1 MSSAVISEREEADE
15 VCASCGR
22 AGCDEIQLRRCNSCK
37 PAKYCG
43 AACQRNDWQKHK
55 PMCKMTR
62 DKRLFE
68 QPGSC
73 HRGDCSICLLPLS
86 IDVTKAT
93 FMVCC
98 STSICDGCS
107 WANILREKVEGL
119 ESKCPFC
126 RHPAPDNQAKNY
138 ENNLKRV
145 RAGDPAAMR
154 QMGTFLQAKGDYGGA
169 FKHWQKSAQL
179 GDVDAHFKLSGLY
192 FQGRGVEKNM
202 KKYVHHLEEAATG
215 GHAIARHNLGVHEL
229 KHDSLERAAKHWI
242 IAANLGYS
250 DSMNKV
256 REMFEAG
263 LGLFDEADFET
274 CLGAYQDAVDAT
286 KSPQREAAESMEA
299 AEAKIIAADAAME
312 VSMAYGLNS
321 PIREAAEI
329 MRTTEAAMDA
339 AEAAMMA
346 AMKSG

>member
-1 MSSAVISEREEADE
+1 MSSAVSEREEADE

-22 AGCDEIQLRRCNSCK
+22 PGCDDINLRRCNSCK
-37 PAKYCG
+37 LAKYCG
-43 AACQRNDWQKHK
+43 VACQKNDWQKHK
-55 PMCKMTR
+55 HICKQIR
-62 DKRLFE
+62 DRRLFE
-68 QPGSC
+68 QPGRC
-73 HRGDCSICLLPLS
+73 HRGDCPICLLPLS

-107 WANILREKVEGL
+107 WANILRENMEEL

-126 RHPAPDNQAKNY
+126 RQPAPNNHAKNY

-145 RAGDPAAMR
+145 RAHDPAAIR

-169 FKHWQKSAQL
+169 FKHWQKSAEL
-179 GDVDAHFKLSGLY
+179 GDVDAHYKLSGLH

-202 KKYVHHLEEAATG
+202 KKYVHHLEEAAIG

-256 REMFEAG
+256 QEMFEAG
-263 LGLFDEADFET
+263 LGLIDESDFET
-274 CLGAYQDAVDAT
+274 CLGTYQDAVDAT
-286 KSPQREAAESMEA
+286 ESPQREAAESMKA
-299 AEAKIIAADAAME
+299 AEAKLIAAKAAMDE
-312 VSMAYGLNS
+312 ARFVASTNQ
-321 PIREAAEI
+321 IREAAEAT
-329 MRTTEAAMDA
+329 RTAEAAMDA
-339 AEAAMMA
+339 AEAAMIA